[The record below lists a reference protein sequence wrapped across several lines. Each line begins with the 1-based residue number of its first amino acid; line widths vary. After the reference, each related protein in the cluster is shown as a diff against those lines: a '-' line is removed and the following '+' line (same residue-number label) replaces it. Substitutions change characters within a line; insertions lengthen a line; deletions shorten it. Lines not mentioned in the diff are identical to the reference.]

1 MNKLDGYGLPH
12 GRGSR
17 SCVIAMK
24 RLASIFF
31 CAALLAGSAA
41 AQSPGNIDP
50 ALDAFVK
57 SFQSRGQMAD
67 GTKPLTTR
75 DSCVLAGFVTETAPQ
90 FVTLKDAVGTIT
102 RVAREDIQTLAA
114 SPVSM
119 MPEGTSI
126 C

>member
-1 MNKLDGYGLPH
+1 M
-12 GRGSR
+12 
-17 SCVIAMK
+17 
-24 RLASIFF
+24 
-31 CAALLAGSAA
+31 
-41 AQSPGNIDP
+41 
-50 ALDAFVK
+50 K
-57 SFQSRGQMAD
+57 SFKSRGQMAD

-75 DSCVLAGFVTETAPQ
+75 DSCVRAGFVTETAPQ

-119 MPEGTSI
+119 MPEGSSI